1 VKRLNVLLIGD
12 ICDDVYHYGSVNRI
26 SPEAPVPVLELT
38 HTKKLAGMA
47 ANVSKNLQ
55 ALGVN
60 VTEVVGNK
68 TSVKTRFIDEKSG
81 HQLLRLDEDAI
92 SDHISLNDIPKKE
105 YDCVVISDYGKGTL
119 TYKNIREIIDS
130 YKSLPIFIDTKKPD
144 LEQFDQIYPPTNVFI
159 KINSPESKKLTS
171 FHKNVIV
178 TDGKNGARYKGN
190 NYPCLQV
197 NVADACGAGD
207 TFLAALAVYY
217 CGSKDIQIAINYANI
232 AASLT
237 VQHLGVYAP
246 TLKEIDDAIV
256 R

>member
-1 VKRLNVLLIGD
+1 VKRLNVLLVGD
-12 ICDDVYHYGSVNRI
+12 ICDDVYHYGNVNRI

-55 ALGVN
+55 SLGVN
-60 VTEVVGNK
+60 ITEVVVNK
-68 TSVKTRFIDEKSG
+68 VSVKTRFIDEKSG

-92 SDHISLNDIPKKE
+92 SDPISINDIPHKE
-105 YDCVVISDYGKGTL
+105 YDCIVISDYGKGSL
-119 TYKNIREIIDS
+119 DYKNIKHIINAYS
-130 YKSLPIFIDTKKPD
+130 SLPIFIDTKKTD
-144 LEQFDQIYPPTNVFI
+144 LEKFDQIFPPVNVFI
-159 KINSPESKKLTS
+159 KINSPESKKVTS
-171 FHKNVIV
+171 FHRNVIV

-190 NYPCLQV
+190 HYPCPQV

-217 CGSKDIQIAINYANI
+217 CESKDMQIAINYANI

-246 TLKEIDDAIV
+246 TKEEIYEAIG
-256 R
+256 